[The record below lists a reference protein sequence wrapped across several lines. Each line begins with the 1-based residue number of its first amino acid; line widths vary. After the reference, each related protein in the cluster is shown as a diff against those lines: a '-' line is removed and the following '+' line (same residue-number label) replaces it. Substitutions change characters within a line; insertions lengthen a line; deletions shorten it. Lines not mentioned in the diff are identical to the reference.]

1 MWRKS
6 HYGMIKRFFVFIL
19 LLNLISVIIC
29 GASFANESSNV
40 SQSTSSGNSET
51 LLQFSYS
58 FGDNQSVD
66 EYPSYVRGESSSTDL
81 VNQTVN
87 FLDLYDCCSVLIHVS
102 DGHDIIA
109 HRRDSSWPRI
119 IYINDS
125 FKIYGKD
132 AVEQYKTNEGLKDF
146 FHVLI
151 TNDGW
156 IIGCGGTSENL
167 QLEDL
172 AAEIMSFGSI
182 NYNFLDQA
190 KLILSCMTKGHF
202 VIKSPDNNVG
212 IVITNN
218 NTQTIFEYMYK
229 MSDGDFICC
238 PNDPFYFQEGKYTTI
253 NTDPVLAA
261 IYIAGTDK
269 YAQILRRNLMT
280 YDVLRTS
287 GSTLI
292 TVYASFDG
300 GTLVN
305 GSGSPDDVMFRDIL
319 IYGQTLPKIPGKIKI
334 GEILFHTSKNETK
347 KIGPAIKVSSDTI
360 GMQDSGLPTSIL
372 ILAIIFTIGGILVNK
387 KT

>member
-1 MWRKS
+1 MWYKS
-6 HYGMIKRFFVFIL
+6 HYEMIKRLIVFIL
-19 LLNLISVIIC
+19 FINLISVIIC
-29 GASFANESSNV
+29 GASFASESSNV
-40 SQSTSSGNSET
+40 SQNTPSGNSET

-58 FGDNQSVD
+58 FGDNQSSK
-66 EYPSYVRGESSSTDL
+66 YSSTDL

-87 FLDLYDCCSVLIHVS
+87 FLDLSDCCSVLIHVS
-102 DGHDIIA
+102 DSHDVIA

-119 IYINDS
+119 IYVNDT
-125 FKIYGKD
+125 FKINGKD

-156 IIGCGGTSENL
+156 IIGCGGTSENMP
-167 QLEDL
+167 LEVL
-172 AAEIMSFGSI
+172 ASEIMSFGNI

-202 VIKSPDNNVG
+202 IIKSPDNTVG

-218 NTQTIFEYMYK
+218 NTQTFFEYLYK

-238 PNDPFYFQEGKYTTI
+238 PNDPFYYQEGKYTTI

-261 IYIAGTDK
+261 IYIAGTDQ
-269 YAQILRRNLMT
+269 YAHILRRNLMT

-287 GSTLI
+287 TSTLI

-319 IYGQTLPKIPGKIKI
+319 TNGQALPKIPGKIKI
-334 GEILFHTSKNETK
+334 GEIIFQK
-347 KIGPAIKVSSDTI
+347 KIEPVIIVSANTI
-360 GMQDSGLPTSIL
+360 GMQDTGLPISVL
-372 ILAIIFTIGGILVNK
+372 ILALIFTIGGILVNK
-387 KT
+387 KS